1 MKTPMLFGFF
11 FNSVL
16 YIFND
21 DVLES
26 SHQIKKLYFYLGKT
40 PYKQQTLLHTPRS
53 FVKDAGLVFI
63 RLYLCRALHR
73 DSFSPTN
80 VNRFTFCLRGQALTD
95 GLPATN
101 IKRSATSIC

>member
-1 MKTPMLFGFF
+1 M
-11 FNSVL
+11 
-16 YIFND
+16 
-21 DVLES
+21 
-26 SHQIKKLYFYLGKT
+26 GKI
-40 PYKQQTLLHTPRS
+40 PCKQTSTLHNPRS

-73 DSFSPTN
+73 DSFPPTN